1 MGNRCS
7 LCCYVCFK
15 NTLYGLELADSI
27 LYKMEKHIRENIP
40 IGSGIQTWFISL
52 KRECFNQFRQSL
64 ACRISME
71 LEELHFPILT
81 SNGHM
86 KEHFAENFA
95 YVISCCLFND
105 HFAKNIYSN
114 IDYDCLN
121 IPTNT
126 VFYHCPKI
134 DVNNETQSN
143 LINYI
148 TNIMDDNGKISKIP
162 LGTTDKTHHKI
173 FDSKLESR
181 LIDILHNIQNKKIQ
195 KIISSTYTNFT
206 DKNTKEEEILKINRK
221 SIKDENSQEEI
232 RYTSFV

>member
-1 MGNRCS
+1 MVNCCS
-7 LCCYVCFK
+7 SCCYVCFK

-27 LYKMEKHIRENIP
+27 LYKMEKQIRENIP

-64 ACRISME
+64 ACRISMQ
-71 LEELHFPILT
+71 LEELHFPVLT
-81 SNGHM
+81 SNGNM
-86 KEHFAENFA
+86 KQHFAENFA
-95 YVISCCLFND
+95 YVISSCLFNES
-105 HFAKNIYSN
+105 FAKNIYSN
-114 IDYDCLN
+114 IDYECLN

-126 VFYHCPKI
+126 IFYNCPKI
-134 DVNNETQSN
+134 DVNKETQSN

-148 TNIMDDNGKISKIP
+148 TSIRDENGKISNIS
-162 LGTTDKTHHKI
+162 LDTTDKIHHKI

-181 LIDILHNIQNKKIQ
+181 LIDILHKIQNNKVE
-195 KIISSTYTNFT
+195 KIISSVYTNFT

>member
-1 MGNRCS
+1 MGNYCS
-7 LCCYVCFK
+7 LCCYVCCK
-15 NTLYGLELADSI
+15 NTLYSLELADSI

-64 ACRISME
+64 ACRISMQ
-71 LEELHFPILT
+71 LEELHFPVLT
-81 SNGHM
+81 SNGNM
-86 KEHFAENFA
+86 KQHFAENFA
-95 YVISCCLFND
+95 YVISSCLFNEN
-105 HFAKNIYSN
+105 FAKNIYSN
-114 IDYDCLN
+114 IDYECLN

-126 VFYHCPKI
+126 LFYNCPKI

-148 TNIMDDNGKISKIP
+148 TNIMDENGKISNIP
-162 LGTTDKTHHKI
+162 LDTTDKTHHKI

-181 LIDILHNIQNKKIQ
+181 LIEILHKIQNNKVE
-195 KIISSTYTNFT
+195 KIISSVYTNFT

-221 SIKDENSQEEI
+221 SIKENSKKEEI
-232 RYTSFV
+232 RYTNFV